1 MDKFFYL
8 FLLSNCLLAFFLL
21 FVNFTSLS
29 SKLKSDFYLLPLNY
43 FSPDQT
49 LSVQVLKFFCTNIVL
64 FTVVNMIIDICK
76 LTVNVME
83 SPQSERMLAISSL
96 SSSETSTTFA
106 TLKKKSNQSIKPF
119 IFRTESFM

>member
-21 FVNFTSLS
+21 FVNFASLS

-49 LSVQVLKFFCTNIVL
+49 LSVQVLKF
-64 FTVVNMIIDICK
+64 
-76 LTVNVME
+76 
-83 SPQSERMLAISSL
+83 
-96 SSSETSTTFA
+96 
-106 TLKKKSNQSIKPF
+106 
-119 IFRTESFM
+119 